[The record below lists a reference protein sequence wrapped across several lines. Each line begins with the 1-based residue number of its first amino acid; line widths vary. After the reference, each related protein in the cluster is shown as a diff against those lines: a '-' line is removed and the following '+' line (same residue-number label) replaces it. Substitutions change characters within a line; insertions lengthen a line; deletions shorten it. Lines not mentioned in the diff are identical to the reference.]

1 LVVRERATH
10 ARLPERASMPLEQT
24 SRADACASCHRPGQN
39 PVDLANDATGER
51 ILVCP
56 RCLRSNMRMQAHLSE
71 SRGAL
76 LLRDY
81 AEEYGFQVW
90 RSRDVAYLL
99 PPVAPF
105 AARSATQQLA
115 LA

>member
-1 LVVRERATH
+1 MP
-10 ARLPERASMPLEQT
+10 PEPLA
-24 SRADACASCHRPGQN
+24 RADACDACHRAGQN
-39 PVDLANDATGER
+39 PVGLSNDAGDR
-51 ILVCP
+51 IRVCP

-71 SRGAL
+71 TRGAL

-81 AEEYGFQVW
+81 AEEYGFSVW

-105 AARSATQQLA
+105 AASPRRAELA
-115 LA
+115 VA